1 MLLINKYKSFI
12 LKLPI
17 ILLLVTFFSCSGN
30 KEKEIPYE
38 ERTLYIIYKSAL
50 EKLKNKNYEE
60 AIYEFDE
67 VERQHPYSAWARKAI
82 LMSSYA
88 SYKNRNFIRAEINLK
103 RYINLYP
110 ASENTSYAQYL
121 LGMCY
126 FDQIIDDKRDQTSVK
141 NALQTFKL
149 ILDRYPETSYAK
161 DAYYKIIFL
170 EDIIAAKELN
180 VAKTYLSL
188 KKYIAAIK
196 RFKNIVNNYQSSSYI
211 PESLHRLVEVY
222 LILGVND
229 EALINARVLG
239 YNYPDSKWYKY
250 SYKLLKN
257 KNLINYD

>member
-1 MLLINKYKSFI
+1 MLLIYKYKLFL

-17 ILLLVTFFSCSGN
+17 IFLLVTFFSCSGN

-67 VERQHPYSAWARKAI
+67 VERQHPYSVWARKAI

-88 SYKNRNFIRAEINLK
+88 SYKNRDFIKAEINLK

-110 ASENTSYAQYL
+110 ASESAAYAQYL

-141 NALQTFKL
+141 NAHQTFKL

-170 EDIIAAKELN
+170 EDLMAAKELN

-196 RFKNIVNNYQSSSYI
+196 RFKYIVNNYQSSSFV

-222 LILGVND
+222 LILGVNE
-229 EALINARVLG
+229 EAIINARVLG
-239 YNYPDSKWYKY
+239 YNFPNSKWYNY

-257 KNLINYD
+257 KNLIN